1 MPSITDVEGITV
13 GHWTDEVAR
22 TGCTVVLPPAG
33 TIASCEVRGG
43 APGTRGTDIL
53 QPGTII
59 EVAHAIVLT
68 GGSAFGLASAGGVER
83 YLEER
88 GIGSEI
94 GPVRVPTVPAAVIFD
109 LGVGDP
115 SRRPGADEG
124 YSACVAASAEIA
136 EGQVG
141 VGAGATVAKM
151 WGPERAMPGGVG
163 TWAMHDGELVV
174 GALVVVNAVGEIVG
188 EDGSILVGP
197 KLEPGE
203 RREDLVQQ
211 LGPSAAANTT
221 LGVVATNAAL
231 SKDDVRRL
239 AGVGNDAFDIAIRPV
254 HTIYDGDTVFAL
266 ATQQIDA
273 SFEQVA
279 PLVEPAVTTA
289 VRRAVT
295 HDDDGSLVAGP

>member
-1 MPSITDVEGITV
+1 MSSISDVGGFTV
-13 GHWTDEVAR
+13 GHWTDRKAL
-22 TGCTVVLPPAG
+22 TGCTVVLPPPG

-68 GGSAFGLASAGGVER
+68 GGSAFGLATAGGVER

-115 SRRPGADEG
+115 ARRPGADEG
-124 YSACVAASAEIA
+124 YAGCVAASSEVA
-136 EGQVG
+136 EGRVG
-141 VGAGATVAKM
+141 VGTGATCAKM
-151 WGPERAMPGGVG
+151 WGPERAMPGGVA
-163 TWAMHDGELVV
+163 TWAVHDGELVV
-174 GALVVVNAVGEIVG
+174 GALVVVNAVGEIVE

-203 RREDLVQQ
+203 RREDLVEQM
-211 LGPSAAANTT
+211 GPPAAANTT
-221 LGVVATNAAL
+221 LGVVATNAVL
-231 SKDDVRRL
+231 SKGDVRRL
-239 AGVGNDAFDIAIRPV
+239 ATVGNDAFDVAIRPA

-266 ATQQIDA
+266 ATQQIEA

-279 PLVEPAVTTA
+279 ALVEPAIMTA
-289 VRRAVT
+289 IRRAVT
-295 HDDDGSLVAGP
+295 GSDRSGAAGS

>member
-13 GHWTDEVAR
+13 GHWTDEEAL

-68 GGSAFGLASAGGVER
+68 GGSAFGLATAGGVER

-88 GIGSEI
+88 EIGSDI

-124 YSACVAASAEIA
+124 YDACVAASADVA
-136 EGQVG
+136 EGR
-141 VGAGATVAKM
+141 VGAGTGATLAKL
-151 WGPERAMPGGVG
+151 WGPERAMLGGVG
-163 TWAMHDGELVV
+163 TWAVSDGELVV
-174 GALVVVNAVGEIVG
+174 GALLVVNAVGEIVD

-203 RREDLVQQ
+203 RREDLVEQ
-211 LGPSAAANTT
+211 LGSSAAANTT
-221 LGVVATNAAL
+221 LGVVATNGIL
-231 SKDDVRRL
+231 PKEDVRRL
-239 AGVGNDAFDIAIRPV
+239 ASVGNDAFDVAIRPA
-254 HTIYDGDTVFAL
+254 HTIYDGDTVFAV
-266 ATQQIDA
+266 ATQQVEA
-273 SFEQVA
+273 TVEQVA
-279 PLVEPAVTTA
+279 SVVESVVTTA
-289 VRRAVT
+289 IRRAVS
-295 HDDDGSLVAGP
+295 HDDDGSVAAGT

>member
-13 GHWTDEVAR
+13 GHWTDEEAL
-22 TGCTVVLPPAG
+22 TGCTVVLAPPG

-109 LGVGDP
+109 LGVGDQ

-124 YSACVAASAEIA
+124 YAACDVASADVA
-136 EGQVG
+136 EGRVG
-141 VGAGATVAKM
+141 VGTGATVAKL

-163 TWAMHDGELVV
+163 TWSARDGELVV
-174 GALVVVNAVGEIVG
+174 GALVVVNAVGEIVD

-197 KLEPGE
+197 RLEAGE
-203 RREDLVQQ
+203 RREDLVEQ
-211 LGPSAAANTT
+211 LGSSAAANTT
-221 LGVVATNAAL
+221 LGVVVTNAML
-231 SKDDVRRL
+231 SKEDVHRL
-239 AGVGNDAFDIAIRPV
+239 AGVGQDAFDVAIRPA

-266 ATQQIDA
+266 ATHQVA
-273 SFEQVA
+273 AGLEQVA
-279 PLVEPAVTTA
+279 ALVGPAVTTA
-289 VRRAVT
+289 IRRAVT
-295 HDDDGSLVAGP
+295 RVDGSDAART

>member
-1 MPSITDVEGITV
+1 MPSIADVEGITV
-13 GHWTDEVAR
+13 GHWTDEEAR
-22 TGCTVVLPPAG
+22 TGCTVVLAPAG

-59 EVAHAIVLT
+59 EVAHAVVLT

-124 YSACVAASAEIA
+124 YAACVAASADVA
-136 EGQVG
+136 EGRVG
-141 VGAGATVAKM
+141 VGTGATVAKM
-151 WGPERAMPGGVG
+151 WGPERSMPGGVG
-163 TWAMHDGELVV
+163 TWAMHEGDLVV
-174 GALVVVNAVGEIVG
+174 GALVVVNAVGEIVD
-188 EDGSILVGP
+188 EDGSIIVGP

-203 RREDLVQQ
+203 RREDLLEQM
-211 LGPSAAANTT
+211 GSSAAANTT
-221 LGVVATNAAL
+221 LGVVATNATM
-231 SKDDVRRL
+231 SKEDVRRL
-239 AGVGNDAFDIAIRPV
+239 ASVGNDAFDVPIRPA

-266 ATQQIDA
+266 ATQQVHA

-279 PLVEPAVTTA
+279 ALVEPAVTTA
-289 VRRAVT
+289 IRRAVT
-295 HDDDGSLVAGP
+295 PDDGSGASGA